1 VYYSEKLKQFT
12 YGLASIPE
20 TPTTAEMLVKIEP
33 DVAKKSFQT
42 IHNFIHQYRHTMLDY
57 RVTKKNASEIKIF
70 QDLVTITEQMLS
82 DLVDGKSLFDELPY
96 TQENG
101 TLSRSR
107 SPTVA
112 ERGRKEGSGTPLSP
126 RSPEKKIKQPTS
138 PRYAALEDSS
148 SGNEKEMSQARA
160 IKSKLDDENT
170 RLRKEIKIMQQKIEE
185 KEKLLRQFKL
195 KLAKSLS
202 YRQRKTRHVRQ
213 VQKKLVNE
221 RFNIRNIEDLDK
233 PMGAPFDPRNRSSTL
248 ETPRASSDA
257 GYDAS
262 TSPLS
267 SPRNNPSM
275 KDEYS
280 FDASTWSIEE
290 ESSRSDSQRS
300 KPSESSESL
309 SSSRKD
315 VSPQPTP
322 DRKGSS
328 GTKMVSPSSKLLD
341 RVRTTPAPVSGGS
354 SPKTPSSERK
364 STTTVEK

>member
-1 VYYSEKLKQFT
+1 MVSQRYFCHIQQQST
-12 YGLASIPE
+12 
-20 TPTTAEMLVKIEP
+20 
-33 DVAKKSFQT
+33 DVMF
-42 IHNFIHQYRHTMLDY
+42 
-57 RVTKKNASEIKIF
+57 V
-70 QDLVTITEQMLS
+70 
-82 DLVDGKSLFDELPY
+82 
-96 TQENG
+96 
-101 TLSRSR
+101 
-107 SPTVA
+107 
-112 ERGRKEGSGTPLSP
+112 
-126 RSPEKKIKQPTS
+126 
-138 PRYAALEDSS
+138 
-148 SGNEKEMSQARA
+148 EKELSQARA

-170 RLRKEIKIMQQKIEE
+170 RLRKEIKSMQQKIEE

-195 KLAKSLS
+195 KLAKSLA

-213 VQKKLVNE
+213 VQKRLVNE

-233 PMGAPFDPRNRSSTL
+233 PLSAPFDPRNRSSTL

-267 SPRNNPSM
+267 SPRNNASI

-280 FDASTWSIEE
+280 FDASTWSVEE

-315 VSPQPTP
+315 VSPQRGS
-322 DRKGSS
+322 DRKSSS
-328 GTKMVSPSSKLLD
+328 GTKLVSPSSKVLD
-341 RVRTTPAPVSGGS
+341 RVRTTPAPVVPSPGSS
-354 SPKTPSSERK
+354 SPKTPGNERK